1 MSYRISFLFFI
12 LLVSA
17 TSIFAQNFDATNA
30 IEISQDG
37 TNMDVEWG
45 APPLPATA
53 ATETPTPRVLPTK
66 PSSHD
71 DLAADIGDSAT
82 AEKAKK
88 FITNYCYP
96 DCSGC
101 GFKSTV
107 CQSVAYHY
115 MQSFCAPSGAG
126 DLLPGATPPAFT
138 VVEQAAQKTQASDD
152 LSTCYFMIADLLD
165 VCEVLC
171 PH

>member
-1 MSYRISFLFFI
+1 MSYRILFSFFAVWI
-12 LLVSA
+12 CA
-17 TSIFAQNFDATNA
+17 TSVFAQDFDAANA
-30 IEISQDG
+30 LEISQDG
-37 TNMDVEWG
+37 VHMDVEWG
-45 APPLPATA
+45 APPLPAPPS
-53 ATETPTPRVLPTK
+53 TEVPAPHVLPTK
-66 PSSHD
+66 PSPHD

-82 AEKAKK
+82 AEKAKN

-126 DLLPGATPPAFT
+126 NLLPGTTPPAFT
-138 VVEQAAQKTQASDD
+138 AVEQAAQQTQASDD
-152 LSTCYFMIADLLD
+152 LSSCYFMIADLLD